1 MVVAL
6 LPVTPEVNARAGYHL
21 RVYDSLLPLRLCR
34 EPHRVASQPNVVLA
48 VLPGRPSLHSQGDV
62 IDGTISRGL
71 IVPAYEPSSQNNII
85 RRRYKY
91 RGRIVWP
98 DGINF
103 TLLRSWIDDCQK
115 WEQGSHRKCGHSFS
129 GKTHIVSR
137 VIDCF
142 TREMVPLTEDMEYVA
157 LSYVWG
163 PHKATDTTVSPK
175 EGHSDSLPCP
185 APKTTEDAITAAL
198 GLRRRHLWVIDTA
211 YGTPKTGTCR
221 FKICIEYRQ
230 MQYAQLWQLTAM
242 TPILGYAVSLRQD
255 VPNRSC
261 KPMLAVWLPPSPI
274 CPTI

>member
-1 MVVAL
+1 MPGTSPSCLTAKCR
-6 LPVTPEVNARAGYHL
+6 TCRA
-21 RVYDSLLPLRLCR
+21 SR
-34 EPHRVASQPNVVLA
+34 EAES
-48 VLPGRPSLHSQGDV
+48 HSQGDV

-129 GKTHIVSR
+129 GKIHIVSR

-198 GLRRRHLWVIDTA
+198 GLRRRHLWADR
-211 YGTPKTGTCR
+211 Y
-221 FKICIEYRQ
+221 CIWDSEDRH
-230 MQYAQLWQLTAM
+230 MQIQNM
-242 TPILGYAVSLRQD
+242 HRI
-255 VPNRSC
+255 
-261 KPMLAVWLPPSPI
+261 
-274 CPTI
+274 